1 MPALPSPPAFT
12 AGLRKD
18 EPILVEGRPARL
30 GGGRPLGADT
40 RKSEAGGE
48 EPAEETG
55 GRHTGG
61 VRLGGSVVRD
71 NPGLAQEAAMVP
83 LILIGAAVLG
93 ACLVFGY
100 SSSVVGF
107 VLMAAGVLGL
117 ITFMA
122 TPGMVRRPGEREVV
136 IDERHYIGDHD
147 DHRHYRW

>member
-1 MPALPSPPAFT
+1 
-12 AGLRKD
+12 
-18 EPILVEGRPARL
+18 
-30 GGGRPLGADT
+30 
-40 RKSEAGGE
+40 
-48 EPAEETG
+48 
-55 GRHTGG
+55 
-61 VRLGGSVVRD
+61 
-71 NPGLAQEAAMVP
+71 MVP